1 MRRALVLVVVLLGAC
16 EPPRLGL
23 DRREPNPTCRGRATF
38 PDVLADTGCFEPGS
52 STPIAALLPYDVRVP
67 LWSDGAEKER
77 FVALPDD
84 ERLEVDDE
92 GRVVLPPGGV
102 LVKTFR
108 AGAQPIETRLLV
120 RDEQGVWHAATYLWN
135 EAGSEARRFEGG
147 TVERGGLTW
156 DVPREDECFDC
167 HVDAAG
173 VSLGLEL
180 AQLDTDV
187 AYAATGRTAS
197 QLETLV
203 AIGALAREGLE
214 HEHTPY
220 EPDDV
225 RAYLHVQC
233 AHCHRPGGS
242 ATVAIDLRA
251 DTDERWM
258 NVIDQRPERGDPE
271 GEAGILVAP
280 GAPERSVL
288 YQRLTSDDPTWRMP
302 PLGTRR
308 VDTAGVARVAA
319 WIEAMGE

>member
-1 MRRALVLVVVLLGAC
+1 MRRALVLALLGLGAC
-16 EPPRLGL
+16 ASPRAGL
-23 DRREPNPTCRGRATF
+23 DRREPNPTCLGRATF
-38 PDVLADTGCFEPGS
+38 PDALADTGCFEPGS
-52 STPIAALLPYDVRVP
+52 STPIAAMLPYEVRVP
-67 LWSDGAEKER
+67 LWSDGAAKER
-77 FVALPDD
+77 FVALPDGGS
-84 ERLEVDDE
+84 LEVDD
-92 GRVVLPPGGV
+92 GHVILPPGGV

-120 RDEQGVWHAATYLWN
+120 RDEQGTWHAATYLWD
-135 EAGSEARRFEGG
+135 EAGAEARRFEGG

-173 VSLGLEL
+173 TSLGLEL

-187 AYAATGRTAS
+187 VYVATGRSAP
-197 QLETLV
+197 QLDTLV
-203 AIGALAREGLE
+203 AIGALARDALE
-214 HEHTPY
+214 HDHAPY
-220 EPDDV
+220 EPDDA

-242 ATVAIDLRA
+242 ATVALDLRFEIE
-251 DTDERWM
+251 ERWM

-288 YQRLTSDDPTWRMP
+288 YQRITSDDPTWRMP
-302 PLGTRR
+302 PLGTQR
-308 VDTAGVARVAA
+308 VDAAGAERVAA
-319 WIEAMGE
+319 WIDALSE